1 MKKHKG
7 SMIAYLNK
15 VTQDAVRPMDG
26 YVVQQIDVEKI
37 IPNKKNFY
45 SITGIE
51 EMANSLAVSDNMPPL
66 DVVDNGDGT
75 YRLISGE
82 RRLSATLYR
91 MQRGEMEYAELPC
104 HVLPEF
110 QATGALTAE
119 QTETLAIIMANNY
132 RQKSPLDQLN
142 EIKELEPIAKAIY
155 QEAKE
160 RGDLQEDG
168 GKAVKFR
175 TFFARQIL
183 DVSPTSLQRLQA
195 LANLS
200 QEAKA
205 AFEEGLIGKTVASEL
220 AALQEDEQDAFIQK
234 VRDGKCSG
242 SYSDVKEWLGQ
253 LKGETEDLSL
263 PLWNEDSAAR
273 ASDRVADNEESE
285 TKTISTIRE
294 TAAEDEPPYV
304 TESFESNTSNG
315 NEDVTEDKAENDMD
329 DSAAIESMS
338 QASEHLEEKAP
349 AAAAPALSSLS
360 VGQAEQEANRWVAE
374 RLQALVEEVEAKIRA
389 AEEMHE
395 SVDAARWEVRRSAIR
410 LIIETIS

>member
-15 VTQDAVRPMDG
+15 ATRDAVRPTDG
-26 YVVQQIDVEKI
+26 YVVQQIDVERI
-37 IPNKKNFY
+37 IPNEKNFY

-51 EMANSLAVSDNMPPL
+51 EMANALAVSDNMPPL

-91 MQRGEMEYAELPC
+91 MERGEMEHAELPC

-119 QTETLAIIMANNY
+119 QAETLAIIMANNY
-132 RQKSPLDQLN
+132 RHKSPLDQLN
-142 EIKELEPIAKAIY
+142 EIKELEPIAKAMY

-160 RGDLQEDG
+160 RGDLQEND
-168 GKAVKFR
+168 GKAMKFR

-195 LANLS
+195 LTQLS
-200 QEAKA
+200 EKAKV
-205 AFEEGLIGKTVASEL
+205 AFEEGLIGKTVAAEL
-220 AALQEDEQDAFIQK
+220 ATLPKDEQEIFIQK

-242 SYSDVKEWLGQ
+242 SYAEVKDWMNDRKRDKEE
-253 LKGETEDLSL
+253 KDSSM
-263 PLWNEDSAAR
+263 PLWDESAETTGEPAQESLRRTEIDSEDEATEAEENVEKNDKDDLGVIEPLPQAAEK
-273 ASDRVADNEESE
+273 SEEL
-285 TKTISTIRE
+285 IRE
-294 TAAEDEPPYV
+294 PLADAQPTAAPSP
-304 TESFESNTSNG
+304 
-315 NEDVTEDKAENDMD
+315 
-329 DSAAIESMS
+329 SA
-338 QASEHLEEKAP
+338 
-349 AAAAPALSSLS
+349 LS
-360 VGQAEQEANRWVAE
+360 VGQAEKEANLWVAE
-374 RLQALVEEVEAKIRA
+374 RLQALIDEVEAKICA
-389 AEEMHE
+389 AEEAQQPI
-395 SVDAARWEVRRSAIR
+395 DAARWEVRRSAIR

>member
-15 VTQDAVRPMDG
+15 VTRDAVRPTDG
-26 YVVQQIDVEKI
+26 YVVQQIDVERI
-37 IPNKKNFY
+37 IPNEKNFY

-51 EMANSLAVSDNMPPL
+51 EMANALAVSDNMPPL

-91 MQRGEMEYAELPC
+91 MERGEMEHAELPC

-119 QTETLAIIMANNY
+119 QAETLAIIMANNY
-132 RQKSPLDQLN
+132 RHKSPLDQLN

-160 RGDLQEDG
+160 SGDLQEDD
-168 GKAVKFR
+168 GKVMKFR

-195 LANLS
+195 LTQLS
-200 QEAKA
+200 EKAKA
-205 AFEEGLIGKTVASEL
+205 AFEEGLIGKTVAAEL
-220 AALQEDEQDAFIQK
+220 ATLPKDEQEIFIQK

-242 SYSDVKEWLGQ
+242 SYAEVKDWMNDRKRDKEEKDSSMPLWDESGEAT
-253 LKGETEDLSL
+253 GETTQESAR
-263 PLWNEDSAAR
+263 NSEASEIDSADEATE
-273 ASDRVADNEESE
+273 AEENVEINDENDSDATEPLPQVAEKSEEQIQE
-285 TKTISTIRE
+285 PLADAQP
-294 TAAEDEPPYV
+294 TAAPSP
-304 TESFESNTSNG
+304 
-315 NEDVTEDKAENDMD
+315 
-329 DSAAIESMS
+329 SA
-338 QASEHLEEKAP
+338 
-349 AAAAPALSSLS
+349 LS
-360 VGQAEQEANRWVAE
+360 VGQAEKEANLWVAE
-374 RLQALVEEVEAKIRA
+374 RLQALIDEVEAKICA
-389 AEEMHE
+389 AEEAQLPI
-395 SVDAARWEVRRSAIR
+395 DAARWEVRRSAIR